1 MLGDAASSFLS
12 LSCCVI
18 AGPSGGISLA
28 LPYAARGVFNNN
40 DSVKTEGL
48 AGLASVEYRILVPT
62 RRIGL
67 FLGQKGGGGGRER
80 RPGVSCQHG
89 LQAWCSSLHVLPSC
103 WASAIDGILLV
114 QLLAAMVNG

>member
-1 MLGDAASSFLS
+1 MLGDAALSSLS
-12 LSCCVI
+12 SSCCVI

-48 AGLASVEYRILVPT
+48 SGLASVEYRILVPT

-80 RPGVSCQHG
+80 RPGVRCLDYKHGAHHDMFCLPAAHQQSMVSCF
-89 LQAWCSSLHVLPSC
+89 
-103 WASAIDGILLV
+103 V